1 MNQSSLQTPSVAPD
15 ASWKAYTQRLL
26 ALYNTG
32 QFTLQSL
39 WILSITIQIHYTKIC
54 GHLWT

>member
-1 MNQSSLQTPSVAPD
+1 MNQSSLQTLSVTPD
-15 ASWKAYTQRLL
+15 ASWKVYTQRL
-26 ALYNTG
+26 YNPG

-39 WILSITIQIHYTKIC
+39 WVISITIQIDYTKIC